1 MGEKIFN
8 KINSCAFKRS
18 GVVIAG
24 IYGHY
29 INVYK
34 YKPLKGGTYIE
45 LSDDFKNSSKGLIN
59 IKNKDNKCF
68 M

>member
-8 KINSCAFKRS
+8 KIHSCAFKRS
-18 GVVIAG
+18 GVVIVG

-34 YKPLKGGTYIE
+34 YKPLKGG
-45 LSDDFKNSSKGLIN
+45 LILN
-59 IKNKDNKCF
+59 YQMILKIVVKD
-68 M
+68 